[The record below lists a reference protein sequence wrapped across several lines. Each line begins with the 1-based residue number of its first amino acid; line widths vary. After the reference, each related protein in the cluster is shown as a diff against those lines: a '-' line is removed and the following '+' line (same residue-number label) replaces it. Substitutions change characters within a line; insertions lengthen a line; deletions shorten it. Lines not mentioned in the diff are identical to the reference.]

1 MNISMNMSMQP
12 TATRTHT
19 LRSSALR
26 AACRLI
32 GGDTV
37 LTERY
42 HEAPLKIAKTF
53 RDETSGALS
62 LILMDVSPGLMD
74 GDSYAMNILLQERTH
89 LILTN
94 QSYTKVH
101 PAPHHG
107 ARTDYRF
114 TLERGAILEYFPEPT
129 IPYAGSRLEA
139 ATAFQLAEGAALL
152 YAEITTP
159 GRTHRGE
166 QFQFDS
172 FSSRTVVRREGRMVA
187 WDHFLLEPAIH
198 NYSGPGAMENY
209 THSGVFWIF
218 ADRAGEELLH
228 RIRALLPPPSPE
240 NDILA
245 GASLSAHQ
253 GIVIRMLG
261 HRVWQLEQLR
271 DSIWAEAR
279 SWLWHYPPCRLRK

>member
-1 MNISMNMSMQP
+1 MSMNISMSIQP
-12 TATRTHT
+12 TTTRTPT
-19 LRSSALR
+19 LRSSSLR

-32 GGDTV
+32 GGKTV

-42 HEAPLKIAKTF
+42 HEAPLKITKTF

-62 LILMDVSPGLMD
+62 LILMDISPGLMD
-74 GDSYAMNILLQERTH
+74 GDNYAMNILLRDRSH

-101 PAPHHG
+101 PAPNHG

-114 TLERGAILEYFPEPT
+114 TLKRGAILEYFPEPT

-139 ATAFQLAEGAALL
+139 TTAFQLAEDAALL

-172 FSSRTVVRREGRMVA
+172 FSARTEVKKEDRIIV

-209 THSGVFWIF
+209 THSGVFWII
-218 ADRAGEELLH
+218 ADRVGEELLH
-228 RIRALLPPPSPE
+228 RIRALLPTPSPD

-245 GASLSAHQ
+245 GASLSAHR
-253 GIVIRMLG
+253 GIAVRMLG

-279 SWLWHYPPCRLRK
+279 SWLWQYPPCRLRK